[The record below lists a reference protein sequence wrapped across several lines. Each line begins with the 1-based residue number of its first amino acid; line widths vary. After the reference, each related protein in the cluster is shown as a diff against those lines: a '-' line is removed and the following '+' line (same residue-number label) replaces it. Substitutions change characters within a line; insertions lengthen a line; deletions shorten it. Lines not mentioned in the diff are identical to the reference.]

1 MCGIVGVLS
10 FTNSAFQVSEPYLTR
25 MRDVMSHRGPDGAG
39 IFVSGDRRLGF
50 GFRRLAIID
59 LSERAMQPMSNEDGT
74 LWVVFNGEIYN
85 HAEIRKELEARG
97 GHRWKTDHSDTEVI
111 LHAFEEW
118 GIDCVHKFRG
128 MFAIALWDA
137 KRRQLWLI
145 RDRIGVKPLYYSI
158 HHGRITF
165 ASEIKALLEDEQQ
178 QRSVNEE
185 ALYHYLSFNATPAP
199 HTLFSGIQKLA
210 PGTWLRVNE
219 DGQVQQCRYW
229 DVWDHTQPLTNAS
242 EDEIAERIL
251 SELRTSVKLRK
262 ISDVPVGVF
271 LSGGIDSSTNAALFS
286 DGDGQPVR
294 TFSIGYDHEYPSYPS
309 ELPYARKIAQKV
321 GAEHHELLLK
331 ENDLFESLPLI
342 IRHQDEPLADP
353 VCVPVYY
360 VSKLARDAGVKVC
373 QVGEGSDE
381 LFWGYKYWKDSLR
394 LQRFRDLLPIPGALR
409 NLGLAG
415 LNFAERGRKASYDRQ
430 FSCEVLRRALLNRPV
445 FWGGAEVF
453 SDSQKQQLLSPRLR
467 KRFAGLSSWEALR
480 PIRQRFEEKAWE
492 PSPLNWMSY
501 LDLNLRLPELLL
513 MRVDKMSMAVSLE
526 ARVPFLD
533 HKFVEL
539 AMSIPEEIKT
549 KSGVLKYILKK
560 AVRGVIPDEL
570 IDRKKQ
576 GFAVPVYEWYH
587 AKFGEYVSKEMKDF
601 CENTDLFQFEGTLP
615 FLKRRGWALLNVA
628 LWWKQYI
635 GSGSTPPQPFLAPA
649 PLRSESNTHRRVPL
663 TVEPSMGTAS
673 SGQSGGRS

>member
-10 FTNSAFQVSEPYLTR
+10 FTNSSFRVLEPYLTR
-25 MRDVMSHRGPDGAG
+25 MRDAMSHRGPDGAG
-39 IFVSGDRRLGF
+39 IFVSGDRRLGL
-50 GFRRLAIID
+50 GHRRLAIID
-59 LSERAMQPMSNEDGT
+59 LLEKAAQPMTNEDVT

-85 HAEIRKELEARG
+85 HAQIRSELEELG

-128 MFAIALWDA
+128 MFAIALWDT
-137 KRRQLWLI
+137 KQRQLWLI
-145 RDRIGVKPLYYSI
+145 RDRLGVKPLYYSI

-178 QRSVNEE
+178 ERGGNEE
-185 ALYHYLSFNATPAP
+185 ALYYYLSFNATPAP
-199 HTLFSGIQKLA
+199 LTLFSGIRKLP

-219 DGQVQQCRYW
+219 DGHVQESRYW
-229 DVWDHTQPLTNAS
+229 DVWDHTQPLTNVS
-242 EDEIAERIL
+242 EAEIAERIL

-286 DGDGQPVR
+286 EGDGKPVQ
-294 TFSIGYDHEYPSYPS
+294 TFSIGYDKEYESYRS
-309 ELPYARKIAQKV
+309 ELRYARMIAQKV
-321 GAEHHELLLK
+321 GADHHELLLK
-331 ENDLFESLPLI
+331 ESDLLDSLPLI

-353 VCVPVYY
+353 VCMPVYF
-360 VSKLARDAGVKVC
+360 VSKLARDAGVIVC
-373 QVGEGSDE
+373 QVGEGADE
-381 LFWGYKYWKDSLR
+381 LFCGYPYWNASLR
-394 LQRFRDLLPIPGALR
+394 LQRFRNLLPVPNSLR

-415 LNFAERGRKASYDRQ
+415 LDFVERGRNASYRRQ
-430 FSCEVLRRALLNRPV
+430 FSCEVLRRALSNRPV

-453 SDSQKQQLLSPRLR
+453 SDSQKRRFLSPRLG
-467 KRFAGLSSWEALR
+467 KKISELSSSEGLP
-480 PIRQRFEEKAWE
+480 PIHQRFEERAWE
-492 PSPLNWMSY
+492 PSPLNWMTY

-539 AMSIPEEIKT
+539 AMSIPESVKT
-549 KSGVLKYILKK
+549 RNGTLKHILKK

-576 GFAVPVYEWYH
+576 GFGVPVYEW
-587 AKFGEYVSKEMKDF
+587 FFDRLGEESRRELSSF
-601 CENTDLFQFEGTLP
+601 CESTD
-615 FLKRRGWALLNVA
+615 FLDRDEVMRYIDSKGWALLNVA

-635 GSGSTPPQPFLAPA
+635 SSPVAAPQALSGP
-649 PLRSESNTHRRVPL
+649 VPL
-663 TVEPSMGTAS
+663 DTQPGNL
-673 SGQSGGRS
+673 QSISLSAGRGA

>member
-1 MCGIVGVLS
+1 MCGIVGVVS
-10 FTNSAFQVSEPYLTR
+10 FTNSAFRVSEPYLTR
-25 MRDVMSHRGPDGAG
+25 MRDVMAHRGPDGAG
-39 IFVSGDRRLGF
+39 IFVSPDRRLGL

-74 LWVVFNGEIYN
+74 LRVVFNGEIYN
-85 HAEIRKELEARG
+85 HAEIRAELERRG

-118 GIDCVHKFRG
+118 GIDCLQKFRG

-137 KRRQLWLI
+137 KQRQLWLI

-165 ASEIKALLEDEQQ
+165 ASEIKALLEDNEQQ
-178 QRSVNEE
+178 RGVNEE
-185 ALYHYLSFNATPAP
+185 ALYYYLSFNATPAP
-199 HTLFSGIQKLA
+199 LTLFSGIQKLA

-219 DGQVQQCRYW
+219 DGQVQECRYW
-229 DVWDHTQPLTNAS
+229 DVLDHTQPLTNVS
-242 EDEIAERIL
+242 EAEIAERIL

-286 DGDGQPVR
+286 EGDGQPVR
-294 TFSIGYDHEYPSYPS
+294 TFSIGYDKHYDSYPS
-309 ELPYARKIAQKV
+309 ELHYARKMAHAV
-321 GAEHHELLLK
+321 SADHHELLLR
-331 ENDLFESLPLI
+331 EDDLLDSLPLI

-360 VSKLARDAGVKVC
+360 VSKLARDSGVIVC

-381 LFWGYKYWKDSLR
+381 LFCGYPYWQQSLR
-394 LQRFRDLLPIPGALR
+394 LQRYGSLLPIPNALR

-415 LNFAERGRKASYDRQ
+415 LSFVERGEHFRRASYRHQ
-430 FSCEVLRRALLNRPV
+430 FSCEILRRALSNRPV
-445 FWGGAEVF
+445 FWGGAEVLC
-453 SDSQKQQLLSPRLR
+453 DSQKRQLLSPRLC
-467 KRFAGLSSWEALR
+467 KKFAEFSSWEALR

-492 PSPLNWMSY
+492 PSPLNWMTY

-533 HKFVEL
+533 HMLVEL
-539 AMSIPEEIKT
+539 AMSIPAAVKT
-549 KSGVLKYILKK
+549 TDGVLKYILKK
-560 AVRGVIPDEL
+560 AVRGIIPDEL

-576 GFAVPVYEWYH
+576 GFGVPMYEWYYT
-587 AKFGEYVSKEMKDF
+587 KFGEYVAKEMKDF
-601 CENTDLFQFEGTLP
+601 CRDTDIFQFQGVAP
-615 FLKRRGWALLNVA
+615 FLQKRGWALLNFV

-635 GSGSTPPQPFLAPA
+635 GSRAAVGKVLPQTNFLRDPAIGVPTTPLPA
-649 PLRSESNTHRRVPL
+649 D
-663 TVEPSMGTAS
+663 
-673 SGQSGGRS
+673 GGA